1 MLGVKMIFGFS
12 ILKHISDDLAL
23 QIIDTIKGTSTDTP
37 VNNAIRNFS
46 INHFT
51 NSYSIWATVNAGVLV
66 GGKETVDIK
75 FIYEPDFSVLDERF
89 TEFLGEIVGKDNAEK
104 IPPLRE
110 WGLWTM
116 RYGMDIKLE
125 HIGETMRV
133 FTKTDMPVQ
142 HLNPKN
148 AIDIVNG
155 VPAYIFRETGK
166 KDGKLEIY
174 PKSELIKLGYIDYR
188 GATEHLVEKNNDTV
202 RLVMNHNI
210 RHMGYAKRFL
220 TKFEMDL
227 WRLESFLNPL
237 AVTNTFRKAYLDTIG
252 NGDFYKYETALEITE
267 KEVSNYQNRKILIKL
282 LNNINEK
289 GSVAKAWESAADRTK
304 FRKELKLLREA
315 GINGA
320 LLEPDA
326 KIGRIQNPFDE
337 IYKKCQIYSP

>member
-1 MLGVKMIFGFS
+1 MIFGFS

-23 QIIDTIKGTSTDTP
+23 RIIDTIKGTVTDTS

-51 NSYSIWATVNAGVLV
+51 NSYSIWLTVNAGVLV
-66 GGKETVDIK
+66 GGKETVDVE
-75 FIYEPDFSVLDERF
+75 FTNEPDFSALDERF
-89 TEFLGEIVGKDNAEK
+89 TECLAEIVGKDSAEK
-104 IPPLRE
+104 IPRLRE

-116 RYGMDIKLE
+116 RYGMDIRLE
-125 HIGETMRV
+125 HIDETMRV
-133 FTKTDMPVQ
+133 FARTDMPVQ
-142 HLNPKN
+142 HLNPQN

-155 VPAYIFRETGK
+155 VPAYMFRETGK

-174 PKSELIKLGYIDYR
+174 PKSDLIKLGYLDYK
-188 GATEHLVEKNNDTV
+188 GITEHLVEKNKDTV
-202 RLVMNHNI
+202 RLVMNHSR

-220 TKFEMDL
+220 TKFEMDV

-237 AVTNTFRKAYLDTIG
+237 VVTNTFRKAYLDTIG
-252 NGDFYKYETALEITE
+252 NGDFYKYETALEIIE
-267 KEVSNYQNRKILIKL
+267 NEVSNFQNRKILIDL
-282 LNNINEK
+282 LNNISER
-289 GSVAKAWESAADRTK
+289 GSVAKARECAADKTK
-304 FRKELKLLREA
+304 FRKELKLLRDA

-337 IYKKCQIYSP
+337 ICKKCRIYSP

>member
-1 MLGVKMIFGFS
+1 MIFGFS
-12 ILKHISDDLAL
+12 ILKHISDDLGL
-23 QIIDTIKGTSTDTP
+23 RIIDTIKGTSRDTP

-51 NSYSIWATVNAGVLV
+51 NSYSIWLTVNAGVLV
-66 GGKETVDIK
+66 GGKETVDIE
-75 FIYEPDFSVLDERF
+75 FINEPDFAVLDEKF
-89 TEFLGEIVGKDNAEK
+89 KECLVEIIGKDYAEK

-110 WGLWTM
+110 WGLWAM

-125 HIGETMRV
+125 HFDETMRV
-133 FTKTDMPVQ
+133 FARTDMPVQ
-142 HLNPKN
+142 HLNPQN

-155 VPAYIFRETGK
+155 VPAYMFRETGK

-188 GATEHLVEKNNDTV
+188 GETEHLVDKNNNIV
-202 RLVMNHNI
+202 RLAMNHNR

-227 WRLESFLNPL
+227 WRLDSFLNAI

-252 NGDFYKYETALEITE
+252 NGDFYKYENALKIIE
-267 KEVSNYQNRKILIKL
+267 KEVSNFQNRKILIEL

-289 GSVAKAWESAADRTK
+289 GSVAKARESAADKTK
-304 FRKELKLLREA
+304 FKIELKLMREA

-320 LLEPDA
+320 LLESDA
-326 KIGRIQNPFDE
+326 KIERIQNPFDE
-337 IYKKCQIYSP
+337 ICQKCQIYSP